1 MGRWILWA
9 SLALAPVTI
18 VIDRVGDVG
27 KVTLFILSAAS
38 LIPLAWLIGESTEHA
53 AEHTGPGIGGFLNA
67 SFGNAPELIIA
78 LFAVS
83 DGLSEVVRGSL
94 SGSIVSN
101 LLLVFGL
108 TQLLGT
114 EAPLDR
120 KSLAGQLGLVVAA
133 VVLFLP
139 VVVMGYSGGSPERH
153 TAVVVSVPI
162 SIVLLVIYLA
172 STTRNLHRHRMLKRE
187 LPAEGAWSLPLSL
200 AVLAVATVATAF
212 VSEILVHSLDAFAR
226 AIGVSE
232 FFIATVIV
240 AIVGNSAEH
249 GGAIVIARAGK
260 MRLATEIAVSSAA
273 QVGLLVVPVV
283 MLASLAFSHPLPLT
297 FRWVEIAAIAGGTA
311 LAAVTIADGKATR
324 REGMLLLTGYIVCVV
339 AFYISGNRY

>member
-78 LFAVS
+78 LFAVA

-120 KSLAGQLGLVVAA
+120 KSLAGQLGLVIAA

-139 VVVMGYSGGSPERH
+139 AVVLGYSGGSPERH
-153 TAVVVSVPI
+153 TAVVVSIPI
-162 SIVLLVIYLA
+162 SIALLVIYLA

-187 LPAEGAWSLPLSL
+187 LPAEGAWALPLSL

-283 MLASLAFSHPLPLT
+283 MLASLFMHPLPLT
-297 FRWVEIAAIAGGTA
+297 FRWVEIAAIAGGAA
-311 LAAVTIADGKATR
+311 LASVTIADGKATR
-324 REGMLLLTGYIVCVV
+324 REGMLLLAGYIVCVV

>member
-1 MGRWILWA
+1 MVRWILWA

-120 KSLAGQLGLVVAA
+120 KSLAGQLGLVIAA

-187 LPAEGAWSLPLSL
+187 LPAEGAWSLPWSL
-200 AVLAVATVATAF
+200 TTLAVATVATAF

-283 MLASLAFSHPLPLT
+283 MLVSLAFAHPLPLT
-297 FRWVEIAAIAGGTA
+297 FRWVEIAAIAGGAA

-324 REGMLLLTGYIVCVV
+324 REGMLLLTGYVVCVV